1 MGCYEGGFLWL
12 LLLDSYDKAVNWGFY
27 GIVIMISWPFHYLK
41 SCVVWFRLSCYNFIS
56 SFSIQNDNQDAS
68 TDTTFKTYPDPSSS
82 PLGDSCD
89 EGEGEPFRDP
99 VSGPTV
105 FAEKGSD
112 LFAPIIVETDSPE
125 EPVLPQVKAITFP
138 IAVLLIFWLQIFNLE
153 KKKFFLSL
161 WKVFILQQRV
171 WEG

>member
-1 MGCYEGGFLWL
+1 
-12 LLLDSYDKAVNWGFY
+12 
-27 GIVIMISWPFHYLK
+27 MISWPFHYLQ
-41 SCVVWFRLSCYNFIS
+41 SCIVWFRLSCYNFIS

-125 EPVLPQVKAITFP
+125 EPVLPQVKAITFQC
-138 IAVLLIFWLQIFNLE
+138 WLQCWLQCYWYSDSKFSILKK
-153 KKKFFLSL
+153 KKKFFVSL

-171 WEG
+171 WED

>member
-1 MGCYEGGFLWL
+1 ME
-12 LLLDSYDKAVNWGFY
+12 VNWGFY
-27 GIVIMISWPFHYLK
+27 GIVIMISWPFHYLQ
-41 SCVVWFRLSCYNFIS
+41 SCIVWFRLSCYNFIS

-112 LFAPIIVETDSPE
+112 LFAPIIVEADSPE

-153 KKKFFLSL
+153 KKNC
-161 WKVFILQQRV
+161 VFCKSFKSVCPLAKALGGLDLFHQAF
-171 WEG
+171 

>member
-1 MGCYEGGFLWL
+1 
-12 LLLDSYDKAVNWGFY
+12 
-27 GIVIMISWPFHYLK
+27 MISWPFHYLK

-125 EPVLPQVKAITFP
+125 EPVLPQVKA
-138 IAVLLIFWLQIFNLE
+138 VLLIFWLQIFNLG
-153 KKKFFLSL
+153 KKY
-161 WKVFILQQRV
+161 VFCKPLKSVYPSAKGLGGLDLFHQAF
-171 WEG
+171 